1 MKKLASVLL
10 SALMAASLVACGTA
24 TDAGTPATTTD
35 GGETTTATESAEGS
49 VLNIYCWNEEFKS
62 RLEDHYPGYEKVD
75 ATTGKIGDV
84 TVKFTITPS
93 DDNAYQN
100 KLDETLPTNAQA
112 AADDKVD
119 IFLVE
124 ADYAL
129 KYTGADPAVALDVKG
144 DLGLTDADL
153 ANQYQYTKDVVTSNG
168 VLRGVSW
175 QGCPGVLVY
184 RRDIAT
190 EVFGTD
196 DPAEIAPLL
205 ADWDKF
211 NEAAGKLK
219 EAGYTITCSAN
230 DTFRVYSN
238 NVTSPWVV
246 DGKINID
253 KNIEKWVEDSKALVD
268 AGETGTYD
276 LWGDEWNAGFM
287 KDGKVF
293 EIQAE
298 KNIVKN

>member
-10 SALMAASLVACGTA
+10 SALMVASLAACGTA
-24 TDAGTPATTTD
+24 TDEGTPATD
-35 GGETTTATESAEGS
+35 GGETTVTENAEGS

-62 RLEDHYPGYEKVD
+62 RLEDHYPGYEKID
-75 ATTGKIGDV
+75 ATSGKIGDV

-100 KLDETLPTNAQA
+100 KLDETLPGNASA
-112 AADDKVD
+112 AADDRID

-153 ANQYQYTKDVVTSNG
+153 ANQYQYTKDVVTANG

-175 QGCPGVLVY
+175 QGCPGVMIY
-184 RRDIAT
+184 RRDIAS
-190 EVFGTD
+190 EVFGSE
-196 DPAEIAPLL
+196 DPADIAPLFT
-205 ADWDKF
+205 DWDKF
-211 NEAAGKLK
+211 NEAAAKLK
-219 EAGYTITCSAN
+219 DAGYTITCSAN
-230 DTFRVYSN
+230 DTYRVYSN
-238 NVTSPWVV
+238 NVSSKWVE

-253 KNIEKWVEDSKALVD
+253 ANIQKWVDDSKALVD
-268 AGETGTYD
+268 AGEYPNK
-276 LWGDEWNAGFM
+276 LF
-287 KDGKVF
+287 
-293 EIQAE
+293 
-298 KNIVKN
+298 